1 MTAVSHAEAEAIVE
15 RVKMALA
22 DVPSWGMDPA
32 KVRVPPP
39 KDRALGAAWRCP
51 TAWPAEKQ
59 WRAREAAL
67 AGGAPTCFSCYQEAQ
82 HRINAGLPTGP
93 CDATRRFLPDCGRT
107 R

>member
-22 DVPSWGMDPA
+22 DVPSWGMDPSL
-32 KVRVPPP
+32 VEVPPP
-39 KDRALGAAWRCP
+39 EDRALGGAWRAP
-51 TAWPAEKQ
+51 SRWPAEKR
-59 WRAREAAL
+59 WRAREASL
-67 AGGAPTCFSCYQEAQ
+67 AGAPRCFSCYQEVN
-82 HRINAGLPTGP
+82 HRINAGLPVEP

>member
-1 MTAVSHAEAEAIVE
+1 MTAVSHAEAEVVVE

-39 KDRALGAAWRCP
+39 EVRALGGAWKAP
-51 TAWPAEKQ
+51 SSWPVEKR
-59 WRAREAAL
+59 WRAREASL
-67 AGGAPTCFSCYQEAQ
+67 AGAPMCLSCYQDAH
-82 HRINAGLPTGP
+82 HRINAGLPVEP

>member
-22 DVPSWGMDPA
+22 DVPSWGMDPSLV
-32 KVRVPPP
+32 KVPPP
-39 KDRALGAAWRCP
+39 EDRALGAAWTSPATWP
-51 TAWPAEKQ
+51 TESL
-59 WRAREAAL
+59 WRAREVAL
-67 AGGAPTCFSCYQEAQ
+67 IRVPKCFACYQVARQ
-82 HRINAGLPTGP
+82 RIKDGLPVEP